1 MTYTLRDNNGLRRV
15 ANPDLKGVLSVNV
28 PHLLEEIGFNADT
41 TRIDCQAHEKD
52 LKFLAQWVSEK
63 KLLVVEYNE
72 IIRTYEPNTN
82 QTALEIVQGIL
93 DFVREVYG
101 EGKE

>member
-1 MTYTLRDNNGLRRV
+1 MTYTIRDKNGLRV
-15 ANPDLKGVLSVNV
+15 VNPEVEGVISVNV
-28 PHLLEEIGFNADT
+28 PLLLEEIGFNADT
-41 TRIDCQAHEKD
+41 TRIDCKAHEKD

-63 KLLVVEYNE
+63 KLLVVEYND

-82 QTALEIVQGIL
+82 QTALELFQGIL